1 MRVGAFFDLDGTLL
15 SVNSGALWVRRER
28 RLGRLGLLR
37 YLEAVAYLIA
47 YRLNTIDMELA
58 MRRALGTV
66 KGEAEETV
74 RGWTRDWYH
83 AEVVPHA
90 APGGLSVIEQHRA
103 AGHVLVLLTMTS
115 PYEAELA
122 AAHFGLDAWLSTIY
136 EVRAGVLTGE
146 AVAPLCYGRGKVE
159 RAERFAAEHGVD
171 LARSYFY
178 SDSASDLPMLGRVG
192 HPHAVNPDA
201 RLRWHARRRGWPV
214 LDWRGA

>member
-15 SVNSGALWVRRER
+15 SVNSGALWIRRER

-37 YLEAVAYLIA
+37 YLEGVAYLVA
-47 YRLNTIDMELA
+47 YRLNAIDMELA

-66 KGEAEETV
+66 KGEREETL
-74 RGWTRDWYH
+74 RGWTRDWYRT
-83 AEVVPHA
+83 EVVPHA
-90 APGGLSVIEQHRA
+90 APGGLGVIDRHRA

-122 AAHFGLDAWLSTIY
+122 AEHFRLDAWLSTIY
-136 EVRAGVLTGE
+136 EVQAGRLTGE
-146 AVAPLCYGRGKVE
+146 AVPPLCYGPGKVE
-159 RAERFAAEHGVD
+159 RAERFAVEHGVD
-171 LARSYFY
+171 LASSYFY
-178 SDSASDLPMLGRVG
+178 SDSASDIPMLTRVG